1 MTLNSLEL
9 RDFVMVTSNFE
20 NVIIFVLWS
29 IYLFFYRGK
38 ADKIAAKNPVIILNL
53 FLSDFEVIHPH
64 PHSP

>member
-38 ADKIAAKNPVIILNL
+38 SDKIAAKNPVIILNL